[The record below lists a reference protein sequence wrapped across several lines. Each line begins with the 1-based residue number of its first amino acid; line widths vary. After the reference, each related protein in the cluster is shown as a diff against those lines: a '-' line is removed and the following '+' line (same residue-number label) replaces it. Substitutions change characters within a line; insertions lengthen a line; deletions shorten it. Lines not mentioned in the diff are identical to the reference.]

1 MRPYEIL
8 ASGSL
13 LFSDNY
19 DELHPELINNQNL
32 VLFNNVDEF
41 KKSLIRLLNNPHEI
55 EKISS
60 EGRRFIEDRFS
71 YDEMAKVI
79 LAKFD
84 ELKTIKPN
92 SVH

>member
-13 LFSDNY
+13 LLSDNY
-19 DELHPELINNQNL
+19 EELHPELINNQNL

-41 KKSLIRLLNNPHEI
+41 KKSLIRLLNNPHEL
-55 EKISS
+55 EKISV
-60 EGRRFIEDRFS
+60 EGRQFIEGRFS

-84 ELKTIKPN
+84 ELKTTKPN
-92 SVH
+92 